1 MKGFEWKGSGPIR
14 KGSILLA
21 TGFGLGLSPFAS
33 GTVGTVL
40 GVALVVGLG
49 LESLIS
55 QIALAVLC
63 VILAVPI
70 CDVAEKHFGTKD
82 DGRVVADEY
91 LTFPLCVIGLP
102 WQGAPYLLVMAF
114 LTHRVL
120 DIIKPPPANGLQRI
134 HGGVGIT
141 IDDVI
146 SSLYALALNHAIYWW
161 GIAPLLAK

>member
-1 MKGFEWKGSGPIR
+1 VIISLPKC
-14 KGSILLA
+14 A
-21 TGFGLGLSPFAS
+21 
-33 GTVGTVL
+33 
-40 GVALVVGLG
+40 VA
-49 LESLIS
+49 
-55 QIALAVLC
+55 ANH
-63 VILAVPI
+63 I
-70 CDVAEKHFGTKD
+70 CTKD

-102 WQGAPYLLVMAF
+102 WQGAPYLLAMAF

-161 GIAPLLAK
+161 GIAPLLTK